1 MEQVLIKVEHA
12 VKKFKE
18 TLALNDVSVEFEKG
32 KITGLIGRNGSGK
45 SVLLKCIC
53 GLMPL
58 TSGKVYIDGKEV
70 RGSGPDHA
78 NIGAIIE
85 TPGFLD
91 NFNGYAN
98 LKYLA
103 QIRGKMSK
111 EQIYQVME
119 TVGLDP
125 KSRKWVGKY
134 SLGMRQR
141 LGIAQAI
148 MEDQEILLLDEPMN
162 GLDKDGVKEIRELL
176 LKLKEQG
183 KTIVLCSHNAQD
195 IELLCDT
202 VYEMEKGVLT
212 KITGGKN
219 V

>member
-58 TSGKVYIDGKEV
+58 TSGKIYIGGKEV
-70 RGSGPDHA
+70 RGSGANHV

-91 NFNGYAN
+91 NFNGYDN
-98 LKYLA
+98 LKYLG
-103 QIRGKMSK
+103 QIRGKVSR

-119 TVGLDP
+119 KVGLDP

-148 MEDQEILLLDEPMN
+148 MENQEILLLDEPMN

-195 IELLCDT
+195 IEILCDT

-212 KITGGKN
+212 KTEQKCKR
-219 V
+219 